1 MLEAF
6 LKEQLNDLFKLTE
19 VFWHR
24 NTIFRKYTIYH
35 FGLVH
40 MVYFL
45 KNGQNREFRALAL
58 PFELIAINEVLSFD
72 SVYYKNLFKLMSKLL
87 ID

>member
-1 MLEAF
+1 
-6 LKEQLNDLFKLTE
+6 
-19 VFWHR
+19 
-24 NTIFRKYTIYH
+24 
-35 FGLVH
+35 

-87 ID
+87 IDLLYFLDQLILNICIKCSIFLRMRAVSR